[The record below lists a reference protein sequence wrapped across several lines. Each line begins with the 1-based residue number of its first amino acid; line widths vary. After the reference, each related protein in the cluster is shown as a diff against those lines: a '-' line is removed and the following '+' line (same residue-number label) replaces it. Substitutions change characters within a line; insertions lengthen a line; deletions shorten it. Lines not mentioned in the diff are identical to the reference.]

1 MIHQPWRRLPSPGQ
15 RPAARTA
22 TVVVAVIAILAMGAG
37 AALAFWGTSDSSNPA
52 RAAADALQTGS
63 APTGSATNQNVTV
76 TWTAGST
83 VGGRAATGSS
93 VQRYASATG
102 GTAVPATGG
111 CAGTIVALTCT
122 EAGVPAGLW
131 YYTITPSL
139 SLWVG
144 NESARTAVSVNQ
156 APTITTGASVTF
168 TVGAP
173 ANFTVSTT
181 GFPAATISE
190 TGTLPSGVTLTN
202 NGNGTATLGGT
213 AGPNTGG
220 TYPLTITAANGTLP
234 NATQSFTL
242 TVDQAPAITSV
253 SGVTFTVGTAG
264 TFTVQATGFPTP
276 PTITRSGTLP
286 ANVTFLNNGNGTATL
301 SGTPSTSGVFPLTIT
316 ASNGIAPNATQNF
329 TLTVG
334 TNHLLLTAATTSP
347 TAGTPDNLTITALD
361 GANNILTT
369 YTGSKNL
376 AFGGANSIG
385 TFSPSVVNSAG
396 VTTTF
401 GATTAITF
409 TNGVATVLAGRNGVM
424 TLYRAES
431 ATITVSDGTIN
442 NGTGLPVTVSPA
454 APAGLAI
461 TSPNHPV
468 TCGSI
473 SGNYSCTTSPGLP
486 NNGSLTANVSFVDSF
501 GNLTVQSVTT
511 DATISFS
518 NTSKG
523 TVSPATL
530 TILKGTTTSTGTFTL
545 TKSGSNTATTSVTFG
560 STFTLTVN
568 AS

>member
-1 MIHQPWRRLPSPGQ
+1 VIHQPWRRLPSPGQ
-15 RPAARTA
+15 RPAARSA
-22 TVVVAVIAILAMGAG
+22 TVVVAVVAILAIGAG
-37 AALAFWGTSDSSNPA
+37 AALAFWGSSDSSNPA
-52 RAAADALQTGS
+52 RAAADALQAGS
-63 APTGSATNQNVTV
+63 APTGTATNQNVTV

-83 VGGRAATGSS
+83 VGGRAATGYS
-93 VQRYASATG
+93 VRRYASASG
-102 GTAVPATGG
+102 GTAVSATGG

-156 APTITTGASVTF
+156 PPAITTGASVTF
-168 TVGAP
+168 TVGA
-173 ANFTVSTT
+173 AASFTVSTT

-242 TVDQAPAITSV
+242 TVDQAPAITSA

-264 TFTVQATGFPTP
+264 TFTVQTTGFPTP

-286 ANVTFLNNGNGTATL
+286 SGVTFVNNGNGTATL
-301 SGTPSTSGVFPLTIT
+301 SGTPGTSGVFALTIT
-316 ASNGIAPNATQNF
+316 ASNGVAPNATQNF

-334 TNHLLLTAATTSP
+334 INHLLLGAATTNP
-347 TAGTPDNLTITALD
+347 VAGTPDNLTITALD
-361 GANNILTT
+361 GANNLLTT
-369 YTGSKNL
+369 YVGNKNL
-376 AFGGANSIG
+376 VFGGASAIG

-401 GATTAITF
+401 GATTAINF
-409 TNGVATVLAGRNGVM
+409 TNGVATVSAGRNGVM
-424 TLYRAES
+424 TLYKAEA
-431 ATITVSDGTIN
+431 ATITVTDGAIN
-442 NGTGLPVTVSPA
+442 NGTGLPVTVNSA
-454 APAGLAI
+454 APAGLAL
-461 TSPNHPV
+461 TNPDHTVS
-468 TCGSI
+468 CGSV
-473 SGNYSCTTSPGLP
+473 SGNYSCTASPGLP
-486 NNGSLTANVSFVDSF
+486 NGGSLTAKVSFVDSF
-501 GNLTVQSVTT
+501 GNLAVQSATT

-518 NTSKG
+518 TSKG
-523 TVSPATL
+523 SVSPVTL
-530 TILKGTTTSTGTFTL
+530 TILKGTTTSTGTFTF
-545 TKSGSNTATTSVTFG
+545 TKNSNSTATTTITFG
-560 STFTLTVN
+560 STFTLTLN
-568 AS
+568 TN

>member
-1 MIHQPWRRLPSPGQ
+1 VIGQPWRRLPPPGQ

-22 TVVVAVIAILAMGAG
+22 TVVVAVIAILAMSAV
-37 AALAFWGTSDSSNPA
+37 AALAFWGSSDSSNPA
-52 RAAADALQTGS
+52 RAAADALQAGS
-63 APTGSATNQNVTV
+63 APTASATNQNVTV

-83 VGGRAATGSS
+83 VGGHAATDYS
-93 VQRYASATG
+93 VHRYASASS

-131 YYTITPSL
+131 YYTVTPSL

-242 TVDQAPAITSV
+242 TVDQAPAITTA

-264 TFTVQATGFPTP
+264 TFTVTATGFPTP
-276 PTITRSGTLP
+276 PTISRSGTLP
-286 ANVTFLNNGNGTATL
+286 SGVSFVNNGNGTATL
-301 SGTPSTSGVFPLTIT
+301 SGSPATSGVFPLTIT
-316 ASNGIAPNATQNF
+316 ASNGITPNATQNF

-334 TNHLLLTAATTSP
+334 INHLLLGAATTNP

-361 GANNILTT
+361 GANNVLTT
-369 YTGSKNL
+369 YAGSKNL
-376 AFGGANSIG
+376 VFGGATSIG
-385 TFSPSVVNSAG
+385 TFNPSVVNGAG

-409 TNGVATVLAGRNGVM
+409 TNGVATVSAGRNGIM
-424 TLYRAES
+424 TLYKAES

-442 NGTGLPVTVSPA
+442 NGTGLPVTVNSTP
-454 APAGLAI
+454 PAGLAL
-461 TSPNHPV
+461 TNPDHPV
-468 TCGSI
+468 SCGSV
-473 SGNYSCTTSPGLP
+473 SGNYSCTASGLGS
-486 NNGSLTANVSFVDSF
+486 NGSLTARVSFVDSF
-501 GNLTVQSVTT
+501 GNLVVQSATA
-511 DATISFS
+511 DAAISLS
-518 NTSKG
+518 TPSKG
-523 TVSPATL
+523 GVSPSSL

-545 TKSGSNTATTSVTFG
+545 TKNGSNTATTAITFG
-560 STFTLTVN
+560 STFTLTVS

>member
-1 MIHQPWRRLPSPGQ
+1 VIGQPWRRLPSRGQ
-15 RPAARTA
+15 RPAARSA
-22 TVVVAVIAILAMGAG
+22 TVVVAVIAILAMGAV
-37 AALAFWGTSDSSNPA
+37 AALAFWGSSDSSNPA
-52 RAAADALQTGS
+52 RAAADALQAGS

-83 VGGRAATGSS
+83 VGGRAAAGYS
-93 VQRYASATG
+93 VHRYASATG

-144 NESARTAVSVNQ
+144 VESARTAVSVNQ
-156 APTITTGASVTF
+156 APTITAGASVTF

-173 ANFTVSTT
+173 ASFTVSTT

-190 TGTLPSGVTLTN
+190 TGTLPSGITLTN

-242 TVDQAPAITSV
+242 TVDQAPAITSA

-264 TFTVQATGFPTP
+264 TFTVQTTGFPTP
-276 PTITRSGTLP
+276 PTITSSGTLP
-286 ANVTFLNNGNGTATL
+286 SGVTFVNNGNGTATL
-301 SGTPSTSGVFPLTIT
+301 SGSPGTSGVFPLTIG
-316 ASNGIAPNATQNF
+316 ASNGVAPNATQNF

-334 TNHLLLTAATTSP
+334 INHLLLSAATTTP
-347 TAGTPDNLTITALD
+347 AAGTSDNLTITALD
-361 GANNILTT
+361 AANNVLTT

-376 AFGGANSIG
+376 VFGGASSIG
-385 TFSPSVVNSAG
+385 TFSPSVINSAG

-401 GATTAITF
+401 GASTAINF
-409 TNGVATVLAGRNGVM
+409 TNGVATVSSGRNGVM
-424 TLYRAES
+424 TLYKAES

-442 NGTGLPVTVSPA
+442 NGTGLPVTVKSA
-454 APAGLAI
+454 APAGLAL
-461 TSPNHPV
+461 TNPDHGVS
-468 TCGSI
+468 CGSV
-473 SGNYSCTTSPGLP
+473 SSNYSCTASGLG
-486 NNGSLTANVSFVDSF
+486 NGGSLTANVSFVDSF

-511 DATISFS
+511 DATISFT

-530 TILKGTTTSTGTFTL
+530 TILKGTTTSTGTFTF
-545 TKSGSNTATTSVTFG
+545 TKSSNSTATTSIIFG

-568 AS
+568 AG